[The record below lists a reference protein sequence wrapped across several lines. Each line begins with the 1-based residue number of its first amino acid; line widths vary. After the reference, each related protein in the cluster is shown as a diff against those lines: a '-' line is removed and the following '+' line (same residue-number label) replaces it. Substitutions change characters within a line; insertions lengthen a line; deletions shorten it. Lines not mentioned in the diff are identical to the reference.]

1 MIVIPRRMRIVVAD
15 PRIEIGRGYYKTIRM
30 GVENPGCCIV
40 TAAPPGRQKKGRGM
54 VHLRALTRIP
64 VPAEQGSMDPLET
77 VIIVLLSVFFR
88 TWDNFMPVLQGLQK
102 FYSKTP

>member
-1 MIVIPRRMRIVVAD
+1 
-15 PRIEIGRGYYKTIRM
+15 
-30 GVENPGCCIV
+30 
-40 TAAPPGRQKKGRGM
+40 
-54 VHLRALTRIP
+54 
-64 VPAEQGSMDPLET
+64 MDPLET

>member
-1 MIVIPRRMRIVVAD
+1 
-15 PRIEIGRGYYKTIRM
+15 
-30 GVENPGCCIV
+30 
-40 TAAPPGRQKKGRGM
+40 M
-54 VHLRALTRIP
+54 VHVRALTRIP